1 MVMDTLASLA
11 FAYEPALEEY
21 MKEKP
26 KKKNENILSSYM
38 MSEILIT
45 GTFTAIMCI
54 LFLKLPFIKELFV
67 SYDSFMTA
75 FFGLF
80 IFAGIFNCFNAHTS
94 RVNIFAHLLKNP
106 MFIIII
112 GFISIIQ
119 TIMIYYGG
127 SLFRTVPLT
136 IKEFTIMIL
145 LASIVIPI
153 DMIRK
158 KVSKVIKGKHVFD

>member
-1 MVMDTLASLA
+1 
-11 FAYEPALEEY
+11 
-21 MKEKP
+21 
-26 KKKNENILSSYM
+26 
-38 MSEILIT
+38 
-45 GTFTAIMCI
+45 MCI

-119 TIMIYYGG
+119 IIMIYYGG

-145 LASIVIPI
+145 LASVVVPV